1 MKSQQCPICAGK
13 SNLDEENANRGAIQ
27 RGDVVRAEYTSVA
40 LPLLRYMATAGLLRG
55 RPLETFNKLND
66 PDAKCG
72 KTRPCVIV
80 QPACRG
86 ESKDDT
92 PWICLMTSLGNTSPE
107 RLQLVW
113 QDFAI
118 PIYPNLG
125 SRAHSQHIH
134 TYPEWSAG
142 KSGWII
148 PIPMKSNTMSYTI
161 SDRWKSPTTPRGY
174 RLAWGFEDIF
184 RAICQRKTREL
195 ERKTQASS
203 YTTQIIN
210 DLLSPPKRQAK
221 ITIYLQPSV
230 CHLEDNTG
238 ASRRKSKASQRAIA
252 YNSSKAA
259 VGLLCH

>member
-1 MKSQQCPICAGK
+1 MKSRHCPICAGK
-13 SNLDEENANRGAIQ
+13 SNLGEENSNRGAIQ
-27 RGDVVRAEYTSVA
+27 RGDVVRAEHTSVA
-40 LPLLRYMATAGLLRG
+40 LPFLRYLATAGLLR
-55 RPLETFNKLND
+55 RKPLETFNKLND

-80 QPACRG
+80 QPARNG

-92 PWICLMTSLGNTSPE
+92 PWICLITSLGNTSPE
-107 RLQLVW
+107 SLQLVW
-113 QDFAI
+113 QHFAI

-125 SRAHSQHIH
+125 GRAHSQHIH

-148 PIPMKSNTMSYTI
+148 PIPMRSNTMSYTI

-174 RLAWGFEDIF
+174 RLALGFEDIF
-184 RAICQRKTREL
+184 RNICERKTREL
-195 ERKTQASS
+195 REKAQASS
-203 YTTQIIN
+203 YTTQILR
-210 DLLSPPKRQAK
+210 DLLSPPKRQTK

-230 CHLEDNTG
+230 CRPEDNTG
-238 ASRRKSKASQRAIA
+238 ASRRKQKVSQRATTCT
-252 YNSSKAA
+252 SSKAA